1 MRQSACAGLA
11 LVVALL
17 APGCRTAAT
26 PFEQGMTLSQKGAW
40 AAAVSAFDEAIR
52 LDPRSERAYAN
63 RGAARLHLGDAQGA
77 VADFTRALELKP
89 SHPEDLFFNRGNA
102 YALAGKTVGAISDFT
117 RAVEIRP
124 DFARAFFNRGLVRAR
139 TGDLAGAR
147 ADWQHAI
154 AIEPDAR
161 IREAMARQAE
171 QAAATREATPRATPA
186 ADDPS
191 DTSAAGPPP
200 APAGPATTAPP
211 SADPAPPDPATGAP
225 VVPPADSASAPP
237 PAASPEP
244 IDARALANRGIT
256 RELNGDHEGALADL
270 RGALQIETDPA
281 RRVGIENLLK
291 LLEPKR

>member
-26 PFEQGMTLSQKGAW
+26 PFEQGMTLYQKGAW

-171 QAAATREATPRATPA
+171 QAAATREATPRAA
-186 ADDPS
+186 ADNPS

-225 VVPPADSASAPP
+225 VVPPGDSASAPP

>member
-26 PFEQGMTLSQKGAW
+26 PFEQGMTLYQKGAW

-171 QAAATREATPRATPA
+171 QAAATREATPRAA
-186 ADDPS
+186 ADNPS